1 MSTRSEASPEQRV
14 VELGLEIPDYRDP
27 PYGGRYGRLKAYHR
41 IGKLVMLGGITP
53 EERDGTRIHPGR
65 LGEDLTVE
73 QGYEAARKAA
83 VNCLGMTRLAL
94 GSLDEVASLAR
105 VQCFI
110 VATPDF
116 DQHHLVGAGM
126 TDLWLDVFGEAAGMA
141 GRADIGVVSLSN
153 KNCLELWLTLESK
166 SAPGGG

>member
-1 MSTRSEASPEQRV
+1 MSASAPVSPEERV
-14 VELGLEIPDYRDP
+14 RELGLEIPDYNDP
-27 PYGGRYGRLKAYHR
+27 PYGGRYGRLKAFHR

-53 EERDGTRIHPGR
+53 EERDGTLINPGR
-65 LGEDLTVE
+65 LGEDLTIE

-83 VNCLGMTRLAL
+83 LNCLGMTRLAL

-116 DQHHLVGAGM
+116 DQHHLVGKGM
-126 TDLWLDVFGEAAGMA
+126 TDLWLEVFGDEMGMT
-141 GRADIGVVSLSN
+141 GRADMGVVSLSN

-166 SAPGGG
+166 SEPDTE